1 MVLSI
6 TIAHTQIDAASRPSM
21 TVLTI
26 QWACRNRVSSERS
39 EEVSGS
45 ADCAT
50 SAGFMRLQSF
60 RLAGLAMGRHG
71 GTSGCSPKP
80 LNAQKPVRPRRT
92 DYSAKR
98 VQTWA
103 RDPVLTA

>member
-6 TIAHTQIDAASRPSM
+6 TIAHTQIDDANSPSM
-21 TVLTI
+21 TVFTI
-26 QWACRNRVSSERS
+26 QWACMNRANSERS

-60 RLAGLAMGRHG
+60 RLTGSLKLEPGAR
-71 GTSGCSPKP
+71 SPDSTWADMAAP
-80 LNAQKPVRPRRT
+80 QKDARPNPQCAKTRPPRRYAFT
-92 DYSAKR
+92 R
-98 VQTWA
+98 
-103 RDPVLTA
+103 